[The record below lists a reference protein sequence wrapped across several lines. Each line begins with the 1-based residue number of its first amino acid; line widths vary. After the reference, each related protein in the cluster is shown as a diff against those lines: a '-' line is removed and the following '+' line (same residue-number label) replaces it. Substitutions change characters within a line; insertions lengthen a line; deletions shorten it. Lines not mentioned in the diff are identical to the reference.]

1 MRRFNLASPAA
12 SGNPDEKAA
21 SEADGGAPP
30 SRVRLLL
37 LILLL
42 LVVVVIGVRHFIG
55 TYRGREINLSLPLPG
70 RVGTSP
76 VNDGPRPSPAP
87 PTPVAGLSP
96 ERPPEVSGL
105 REAPRSGSNLTPPP
119 PDQQAKH
126 PGPQSPEPGGVR
138 PLGVGAPEAAKIAS
152 RRRFSVQVGAMAHE
166 ANAHALRLRLE
177 QLGYP
182 STIRKGR
189 ASISRHVVFVSAP
202 GDGNDAQVLTEKLRA
217 EGFSA
222 FASESGGRYRVETGR
237 LVLLDDA
244 IDLARDLQRKGFTPT
259 IAAETVNTTL
269 YLVRVGEF
277 SSRAKARQT
286 SRELQKKGFP
296 VLIAKEPV
304 SGEAAEP
311 KRDVSDMRG
320 EER

>member
-37 LILLL
+37 LSLLL
-42 LVVVVIGVRHFIG
+42 LVVVAIGIRHFTG
-55 TYRGREINLSLPLPG
+55 TYLGREINLSLPLPG
-70 RVGTSP
+70 RVVTPP

-87 PTPVAGLSP
+87 PAPAAGLGP
-96 ERPPEVSGL
+96 ERPAEVSEL
-105 REAPRSGSNLTPPP
+105 HEAPRSGSDLTPP

-126 PGPQSPEPGGVR
+126 ARPQTPEPGGVR
-138 PLGVGAPEAAKIAS
+138 PRDFGAPKVAKVALP
-152 RRRFSVQVGAMAHE
+152 RRFSVQVGAMAHE

-182 STIRKGR
+182 STTRKGR
-189 ASISRHVVFVSAP
+189 ASISHHVVFVSVP
-202 GDGNDAQVLTEKLRA
+202 GDRNDAQVLMEKLRA

-222 FASESGGRYRVETGR
+222 FVKESGGRYRVEAGR
-237 LVLLDDA
+237 SVLLDDA
-244 IDLARDLQRKGFTPT
+244 IDYARDLQRNGFTPA
-259 IAAETVNTTL
+259 IAGEMVNTTL

-304 SGEAAEP
+304 GGEAAEP
-311 KRDVSDMRG
+311 KRDVSGMRG
-320 EER
+320 EKR

>member
-37 LILLL
+37 LSLLL
-42 LVVVVIGVRHFIG
+42 LVVVAIGIRHFIG
-55 TYRGREINLSLPLPG
+55 TYLGREINLSLPLPG
-70 RVGTSP
+70 RVVTPP
-76 VNDGPRPSPAP
+76 VNDRPRPSPAP
-87 PTPVAGLSP
+87 PTPAAGLSP
-96 ERPPEVSGL
+96 ERPAEVSGL
-105 REAPRSGSNLTPPP
+105 HEAPRSVSDLTPP
-119 PDQQAKH
+119 PDQQARH
-126 PGPQSPEPGGVR
+126 AGPQSPEPGGVR
-138 PLGVGAPEAAKIAS
+138 PLGLGAPTEVAKIAS

-166 ANAHALRLRLE
+166 TNAHALRQRLE

-189 ASISRHVVFVSAP
+189 ASISHQVVFMSAP
-202 GDGNDAQVLTEKLRA
+202 GDGNDAQVLTDKLRA

-222 FASESGGRYRVETGR
+222 FVSESGGRHRVEAGR
-237 LVLLDDA
+237 SVLLDDA

-259 IAAETVNTTL
+259 IAAEMVNTTL

-286 SRELQKKGFP
+286 SRELQRKGFLP
-296 VLIAKEPV
+296 VLIEKEPIG
-304 SGEAAEP
+304 GEAADP
-311 KRDVSDMRG
+311 KRDVSGRG
-320 EER
+320 GER

>member
-12 SGNPDEKAA
+12 SGNPDEKVA

-37 LILLL
+37 LSLLL
-42 LVVVVIGVRHFIG
+42 LVVVAIGVRHFIG
-55 TYRGREINLSLPLPG
+55 TYLGREINLSLPLPG
-70 RVGTSP
+70 RVGTPP

-87 PTPVAGLSP
+87 PTPAAGLSP
-96 ERPPEVSGL
+96 ERPAEVSGL
-105 REAPRSGSNLTPPP
+105 REAPRSGSNFTPP

-126 PGPQSPEPGGVR
+126 AGPQSSEPGGVR
-138 PLGVGAPEAAKIAS
+138 PADFGGPNVATIAS
-152 RRRFSVQVGAMAHE
+152 RSRFSVQIGAMAHE

-189 ASISRHVVFVSAP
+189 ASTSRHVVFVSVS
-202 GDGNDAQVLTEKLRA
+202 GNGNEAQVLMEKLRA

-222 FASESGGRYRVETGR
+222 FVSESGGRYRVEAGR

-244 IDLARDLQRKGFTPT
+244 IDLARDLQMKGFTPT

-277 SSRAKARQT
+277 SSRAKARRT

-304 SGEAAEP
+304 GGEAAEP
-311 KRDVSDMRG
+311 KKDASGMRG
-320 EER
+320 GER

>member
-1 MRRFNLASPAA
+1 MRRFNLASPPA
-12 SGNPDEKAA
+12 SGNPDEKVA

-30 SRVRLLL
+30 SRVRVLLL
-37 LILLL
+37 GLL
-42 LVVVVIGVRHFIG
+42 LVVVAAIGIRQYFG
-55 TYRGREINLSLPLPG
+55 TYLRRGINLPLPPPG
-70 RVGTSP
+70 RVVAPP

-87 PTPVAGLSP
+87 QTPVAGLSP
-96 ERPPEVSGL
+96 QRPAEVSGL

-166 ANAHALRLRLE
+166 ANAHALRRRLE

-189 ASISRHVVFVSAP
+189 ASISHQVVFVSAP

-296 VLIAKEPV
+296 VLITKEPV
-304 SGEAAEP
+304 GGEAAEP
-311 KRDVSDMRG
+311 KRDVSGMRG
-320 EER
+320 GER

>member
-1 MRRFNLASPAA
+1 MTRFNLASPAA
-12 SGNPDEKAA
+12 SGNPDEKTA

-37 LILLL
+37 LSLLL
-42 LVVVVIGVRHFIG
+42 LVVVAIGVRHFIG
-55 TYRGREINLSLPLPG
+55 IYLGREINLSLPLPG
-70 RVGTSP
+70 RVGTPP
-76 VNDGPRPSPAP
+76 VNDRPRPSPAP
-87 PTPVAGLSP
+87 PTPAAGLSP
-96 ERPPEVSGL
+96 ERPAEVSGL
-105 REAPRSGSNLTPPP
+105 HEAPRSGSNLTPP

-138 PLGVGAPEAAKIAS
+138 PADFGAPKVATIAPRS
-152 RRRFSVQVGAMAHE
+152 RFSVQIGAMAHE

-189 ASISRHVVFVSAP
+189 ASISRHVVFVSVS
-202 GDGNDAQVLTEKLRA
+202 GNGNEAQVLMEKLRA

-222 FASESGGRYRVETGR
+222 LVSESGGRYRVEAGR

-304 SGEAAEP
+304 GGEAAEP
-311 KRDVSDMRG
+311 KRDVSGMRG
-320 EER
+320 GEP

>member
-1 MRRFNLASPAA
+1 
-12 SGNPDEKAA
+12 
-21 SEADGGAPP
+21 
-30 SRVRLLL
+30 
-37 LILLL
+37 
-42 LVVVVIGVRHFIG
+42 
-55 TYRGREINLSLPLPG
+55 
-70 RVGTSP
+70 
-76 VNDGPRPSPAP
+76 
-87 PTPVAGLSP
+87 
-96 ERPPEVSGL
+96 
-105 REAPRSGSNLTPPP
+105 
-119 PDQQAKH
+119 
-126 PGPQSPEPGGVR
+126 
-138 PLGVGAPEAAKIAS
+138 
-152 RRRFSVQVGAMAHE
+152 MAHE
-166 ANAHALRLRLE
+166 ANAHALRRRLE

-189 ASISRHVVFVSAP
+189 ASISHQVVFVSAP

-259 IAAETVNTTL
+259 IAAEAVNTTL

-304 SGEAAEP
+304 GGEAAEP
-311 KRDVSDMRG
+311 KRDVSGMRG
-320 EER
+320 GER

>member
-37 LILLL
+37 LSLLL
-42 LVVVVIGVRHFIG
+42 LVVVAIGVRRFIG
-55 TYRGREINLSLPLPG
+55 TYFGREINLSRPLLG
-70 RVGTSP
+70 RVGTPP
-76 VNDGPRPSPAP
+76 VNDRPRPLPAP
-87 PTPVAGLSP
+87 PTPAAGLSP
-96 ERPPEVSGL
+96 ERPAEVSGPH
-105 REAPRSGSNLTPPP
+105 EAPRSGSDLTPL

-126 PGPQSPEPGGVR
+126 AGPQSPEPGGVR
-138 PLGVGAPEAAKIAS
+138 PLGVGAPKIAKIAS

-166 ANAHALRLRLE
+166 ANAHALRRRLE
-177 QLGYP
+177 QLGYS

-189 ASISRHVVFVSAP
+189 ASISHQVVFVSAP

-222 FASESGGRYRVETGR
+222 FVSESGGRYRVEAGR
-237 LVLLDDA
+237 SVLLDDA

-286 SRELQKKGFP
+286 SRELQRKGFP
-296 VLIAKEPV
+296 VLIAKEPIG
-304 SGEAAEP
+304 GEAAEP
-311 KRDVSDMRG
+311 KRDVSGIRG
-320 EER
+320 GER

>member
-1 MRRFNLASPAA
+1 MRRFNLASPPA

-37 LILLL
+37 LSLLL
-42 LVVVVIGVRHFIG
+42 LVVVAIGVRHFIG
-55 TYRGREINLSLPLPG
+55 TYLGREINLSLPLPW
-70 RVGTSP
+70 RVGTPP
-76 VNDGPRPSPAP
+76 VNERPRPSPAP
-87 PTPVAGLSP
+87 PTPAAGLSP
-96 ERPPEVSGL
+96 ERPAEVSGL
-105 REAPRSGSNLTPPP
+105 HKAPRSGSDLAAPPE
-119 PDQQAKH
+119 QQAKH
-126 PGPQSPEPGGVR
+126 AGPQSPEPGGVR

-166 ANAHALRLRLE
+166 ANAHALRRRLE

-189 ASISRHVVFVSAP
+189 ASISHQVVFVSAP

-222 FASESGGRYRVETGR
+222 FVSESGGRYRVETGR

-296 VLIAKEPV
+296 VLIAKEPIG
-304 SGEAAEP
+304 GEAAEP
-311 KRDVSDMRG
+311 KRDVSGIRG
-320 EER
+320 GER

>member
-37 LILLL
+37 LSLLL
-42 LVVVVIGVRHFIG
+42 LVVVGIGIRHFIG
-55 TYRGREINLSLPLPG
+55 TYLGRDINLSLPLPW
-70 RVGTSP
+70 RVVTPP

-87 PTPVAGLSP
+87 PTPAAGLSP
-96 ERPPEVSGL
+96 ERPAEVSGL
-105 REAPRSGSNLTPPP
+105 HKAPRSGSDLAAPPE
-119 PDQQAKH
+119 QQAKH
-126 PGPQSPEPGGVR
+126 AGPQSPEPGGVR
-138 PLGVGAPEAAKIAS
+138 PLGVGAPGAAKIAS
-152 RRRFSVQVGAMAHE
+152 RRRFRVQVGAMAHE
-166 ANAHALRLRLE
+166 ANAHALRRRLE

-189 ASISRHVVFVSAP
+189 ASISHQVVFVSAP

-222 FASESGGRYRVETGR
+222 FVSESGGRYRVETGR

-311 KRDVSDMRG
+311 KRDVSGMRG

>member
-1 MRRFNLASPAA
+1 MRRFNLASPPA

-55 TYRGREINLSLPLPG
+55 TYLGREINLSLPLPG
-70 RVGTSP
+70 RVGTPP

-96 ERPPEVSGL
+96 ERQAEVSGL

-126 PGPQSPEPGGVR
+126 LEPQSPEPGGVR
-138 PLGVGAPEAAKIAS
+138 PLGVGAPKVAKIAS

-166 ANAHALRLRLE
+166 ANAHALRRRLE

-182 STIRKGR
+182 STILKGR
-189 ASISRHVVFVSAP
+189 APISRHVVFVSVS
-202 GDGNDAQVLTEKLRA
+202 GNGNEAQLLMEKLRA

-222 FASESGGRYRVETGR
+222 SASESAGRHRVETGR

-304 SGEAAEP
+304 GGEAAEP

-320 EER
+320 GER

>member
-12 SGNPDEKAA
+12 SGDPDEKAA

-37 LILLL
+37 LSLLL
-42 LVVVVIGVRHFIG
+42 LVVIAVGVRHFIG
-55 TYRGREINLSLPLPG
+55 TYLSREINLSLPLPG
-70 RVGTSP
+70 RVGTPP

-96 ERPPEVSGL
+96 ERPAEVSGL
-105 REAPRSGSNLTPPP
+105 REAPRSGSDLTPPP
-119 PDQQAKH
+119 EQQAKH
-126 PGPQSPEPGGVR
+126 AGPQSPEPGGVR

-277 SSRAKARQT
+277 SSRAKARHT

-296 VLIAKEPV
+296 VLIAKETV
-304 SGEAAEP
+304 GGEAEEP
-311 KRDVSDMRG
+311 KRDVSGMRG
-320 EER
+320 GER

>member
-37 LILLL
+37 LSLLL
-42 LVVVVIGVRHFIG
+42 LVVVAIGIRYFIG
-55 TYRGREINLSLPLPG
+55 TYLGREINFSLPLPG
-70 RVGTSP
+70 RVVTPP

-87 PTPVAGLSP
+87 QTPAAGLSP
-96 ERPPEVSGL
+96 ERPAEVSGL
-105 REAPRSGSNLTPPP
+105 HEAPRSGSDLAAPPE
-119 PDQQAKH
+119 QQAKH
-126 PGPQSPEPGGVR
+126 AGPQSPEPGGVR

-166 ANAHALRLRLE
+166 ANAHALRRRLE

-189 ASISRHVVFVSAP
+189 ASISHQVVFVSAP

-222 FASESGGRYRVETGR
+222 FVSESGGRYRVETGR

-304 SGEAAEP
+304 GGEVAEP
-311 KRDVSDMRG
+311 KGDVSGMRG